1 MAEAVRNDLVG
12 SRALRLDA
20 ADKLT
25 GRARYA
31 SDYRAPGMLYGKIV
45 RSDRQHARI
54 ISIDPAAALELP
66 GVEAVLFGDV
76 GGRFGEVVKDQTPF
90 AIDTVRYIGDPVAAI
105 AAESP
110 EIAELAANLIEIEY
124 EDLEAVQNPFAALEP
139 GAPLLHD
146 VQAYAQPDGLLRQGN
161 VAGQV
166 VLQRGDT
173 DAAFAAA
180 AHVFEGMY
188 QAHSAHQ
195 TPMEPRVA
203 VAEVDASGRLTV
215 RTSTQ
220 GPFLVRHQMH
230 EALELPPSQLRV
242 VTETVGGGFG
252 SKLEASVEMYAGLL
266 ARATGRPVRVA
277 NSREEDLTTGAPR
290 HPMTH
295 FLRTAVAADGTI
307 LAREAKVIMDAGAY
321 SGASALLTSIAA
333 MLAPGPYRIPNV
345 KVEVLAVH
353 TNKMSF
359 GSYRAPTGPQ
369 TVFAVES
376 HTDQIARDLG
386 IDPVE
391 FRRRNLMGEG
401 DTGHSGQV
409 LTGVSARETLEQA
422 AAAIGWGETSAP
434 EAPGHLRGKGIACTW
449 WLTVAGAGGCAIQM
463 NEDGTVVVHTGAA
476 EIGTGS
482 VTAGIAQIVA
492 GELGVGMDQVQVLWG
507 DTAGTPMDAGAQGSR
522 TLFNTGQAARR
533 AAENVRAQILKRA
546 ADLLEASEADLEVAE
561 GRITVRGVPDRGTTY
576 ADLMSGQL
584 WSSGPVLGNGMFIAE
599 TTPYDNAS
607 IKGALFPYFNAPSFH
622 CHAAEVDVD
631 PETGHVKV
639 VDLVIAQDVGFAVN
653 PLYVEGQIQGG
664 AIQGV
669 GYALT
674 EEIVFEGGQMLNPN
688 LALYKLPTTLESPR
702 VRPVMVEFA
711 SEQGAYG
718 AKGVGEPPV
727 VAPAAAIA
735 NAVTNAIGVPIHTL
749 PLSPERVY
757 RVMREGAEAAMPEV
771 PAGFDVRPGE
781 ALTRG

>member
-1 MAEAVRNDLVG
+1 MAEAVRNELVG

-31 SDYRAPGMLYGKIV
+31 SDYHVPGMLHGKVV

-54 ISIDPAAALELP
+54 VRVDVSAALELP
-66 GVEAVLFGDV
+66 GVEAVIFGDT

-90 AIDTVRYIGDPVAAI
+90 AIETVRYIGDPVAAI
-105 AAESP
+105 AAETP
-110 EIAELAANLIEIEY
+110 EIAEQAARLIEIEY
-124 EDLEAVQNPFAALEP
+124 EDLAALQDPFAALEP

-146 VQAYAQPDGLLRQGN
+146 VHAYSQPQGLLRNGN

-166 VLQRGDT
+166 VLGRGNIE
-173 DAAFAAA
+173 AAFAAA
-180 AHVFEGMY
+180 GRIVEGVY
-188 QAHSAHQ
+188 RSHSAHQ

-230 EALELPPSQLRV
+230 EALGVPPSSVRV
-242 VTETVGGGFG
+242 MAETVGGGFG

-307 LAREAKVIMDAGAY
+307 LGREAKVIMDAGAY

-333 MLAPGPYRIPNV
+333 MLAPGPYRIPNIS
-345 KVEVLAVH
+345 VEVLAVH

-376 HTDQIARDLG
+376 HTDAIARELG
-386 IDPVE
+386 MDPVE
-391 FRRRNLMGEG
+391 FRRRNLLRDG
-401 DTGHSGQV
+401 DTGHSGQA
-409 LTGVSARETLEQA
+409 LDGVGALETLEKA
-422 AAAIGWGETSAP
+422 AAAIRWGEAT
-434 EAPGHLRGKGIACTW
+434 EPGTPGFLRGKGIACTW

-463 NEDGTVVVHTGAA
+463 NEDGTVVVHTGAT

-482 VTAGIAQIVA
+482 VSAGIAQIVA
-492 GELGVGMDQVQVLWG
+492 GELGVGMDQVQIVWG
-507 DTAGTPMDAGAQGSR
+507 DTGGTPMDAGAQGSR

-533 AAENVRAQILKRA
+533 AAENVRSQILKRA
-546 ADLLEASEADLEVAE
+546 ADMLEASEADLEIAD
-561 GRITVRGVPDRGTTY
+561 GRISVRGVPDRGTTF
-576 ADLMSGQL
+576 AELMSNQL
-584 WSSGPVLGNGMFIAE
+584 WASGPVLGNGMFVAE
-599 TTPYDNAS
+599 ATPYDNAS

-622 CHAAEVDVD
+622 CHAAEVEVD
-631 PETGHVKV
+631 PDTGALRV

-653 PLYVEGQIQGG
+653 PLSVEGQVQGG
-664 AIQGV
+664 GVQGV

-688 LALYKLPTTLESPR
+688 LALYKLPTTLEAPA
-702 VRPVMVEFA
+702 VRPILIEIA

-735 NAVTNAIGVPIHTL
+735 NAVAQAIGTPIHTL

-757 RVMREGAEAAMPEV
+757 RVLRRGEAAAIPEA
-771 PAGFDVRPGE
+771 PAGFETRPGE
-781 ALTRG
+781 AFTSG

>member
-1 MAEAVRNDLVG
+1 MADAVRNDLVG
-12 SRALRLDA
+12 SRALRLDS

-31 SDYRAPGMLYGKIV
+31 SDYRVPGMLHGKIV

-54 ISIDPAAALELP
+54 VSIDASAALELS
-66 GVEAVLFGDV
+66 GVGAMLFGEV

-90 AIDTVRYIGDPVAAI
+90 AVETVRYIGDPVAAI
-105 AAESP
+105 AAETP
-110 EIAELAANLIEIEY
+110 EIAELAARLIDIEY
-124 EDLEAVQNPFAALEP
+124 EDLEAIQDPFAALEA

-146 VQAYAQPDGLLRQGN
+146 VGAYAQPDGLLRSGN

-166 VLQRGDT
+166 VIGRGDT
-173 DAAFAAA
+173 AAAFARAD
-180 AHVFEGMY
+180 HVVEGAY
-188 QAHSAHQ
+188 RAHSAHQ

-230 EALELPPSQLRV
+230 EALDLPPSNLRV
-242 VTETVGGGFG
+242 MAETVGGGFG

-333 MLAPGPYRIPNV
+333 MLAPGPYRIPNI

-376 HTDQIARDLG
+376 HTDAIARELG
-386 IDPVE
+386 IDPVT
-391 FRRRNLMGEG
+391 FRLRNLMVDG
-401 DTGHSGQV
+401 DTGHSGQA
-409 LTGVSARETLEQA
+409 LTGVGSLETLEKA
-422 AAAIGWGETSAP
+422 AAAIGWGEPSPPSAP
-434 EAPGHLRGKGIACTW
+434 GLLRGKGLACTW

-463 NEDGTVVVHTGAA
+463 NEDGTVVVHTGAV

-492 GELGVGMDQVQVLWG
+492 GELGVGMDQVQVIWG
-507 DTAGTPMDAGAQGSR
+507 DTGGTPMDAGAQGSR

-533 AAENVRAQILKRA
+533 AAENVRSQILKRA
-546 ADLLEASEADLEVAE
+546 ADLLEASEADLEIAE
-561 GRITVRGVPDRGTTY
+561 GRISVRGVPDRGTTY

-584 WSSGPVLGNGMFIAE
+584 WSSGPVLGNGMFVAD
-599 TTPYDNAS
+599 TTPYDNS
-607 IKGALFPYFNAPSFH
+607 TIKGALFPYFNAPSFH
-622 CHAAEVDVD
+622 CHAAEVEVD
-631 PETGHVKV
+631 PETGRVQV
-639 VDLVIAQDVGFAVN
+639 VDLVLAQDVGFAVN
-653 PLYVEGQIQGG
+653 PLYVEGQMQGG
-664 AIQGV
+664 AVQAV
-669 GYALT
+669 GYALS

-688 LALYKLPTTLESPR
+688 LALYKLPTTLEAPD
-702 VRPVMVEFA
+702 VRPIMVENA

-735 NAVTNAIGVPIHTL
+735 NAVANAIGTPVHTL

-757 RVMREGAEAAMPEV
+757 RVIREGAVAAIPQT
-771 PAGFDVRPGE
+771 PAGFDTRPGD
-781 ALTRG
+781 AITGD